1 MSGISGTSSST
12 SSQTSATD
20 STTYGTNIPPV
31 TFPGVVSGIDYNS
44 IINKLTSLTVAPE
57 QQYNAQITKLTSQN
71 NELVYINSLI
81 ATVQSAITTLSNP
94 DIFNAY
100 DAQSSNTNAAT
111 GQGIA
116 GKTAVPGSYTID
128 ATKLA
133 TSTVILG
140 CTSSSFAHTLT
151 DQIENNANPAYNGLP
166 AVDVPLVDSYTS
178 VTPYNS
184 ADGSTLGQ
192 ITVDGVAVKYDVN
205 SQSVQT
211 ILSNINSAVNQ
222 AYASVPGFSFN
233 ISYDSTPGDA
243 NYDGVVITSNQSIS
257 IGSAN
262 DSGNLQQVLKLD
274 TATVNNGVPQTITE
288 NGSTATYANSVVSSG
303 GIGGAS
309 LGGPLNSGYN
319 ANLKTEV
326 TSGYITINGV
336 KITIDAS
343 GDNINSI
350 IGKIN
355 SSTAGVIAALNP
367 QTGQFTLTS
376 KQTGAQGIV
385 IGGLAYGDTSNF
397 LDAVGLTT
405 ASGATTSVG
414 QQASVQVTNG
424 SGQTQTFVGNS
435 NQITTAIPGIQL
447 NLVSNDSNAPFT
459 INVTQDSS
467 QAISAINQ
475 FVSAY
480 NAAINEIDTATAA
493 PVIQSTTGAQSQSA
507 STTGTSQTLA
517 AGGVLFGNSTV
528 EELKNQLVDLST
540 GIFGGNSTYTSFS
553 SIGLDLDS
561 SFNVLEA
568 ATPTGG
574 STSTSSTT
582 TTQLDGTSGQF
593 QQLDVTT
600 FTAALAANPNEVSA
614 LFSNTNG
621 LIGQLG
627 SYLTSVT
634 GNPTL
639 LNTNIVGTIPTTP
652 LLQAEEDNNT
662 NTITSTQTFI
672 QLLNDRANAQ
682 ANQLRA
688 EFTNSEALASQYQS
702 DQQTLTA
709 ANL

>member
-12 SSQTSATD
+12 STSATD

-57 QQYNAQITKLTSQN
+57 QQYNAQISKLTSQN

-116 GKTAVPGSYTID
+116 GQTAVPGSYTID

-140 CTSSSFAHTLT
+140 CASSSFAHTLT

-184 ADGSTLGQ
+184 ANGSTLGQ

-211 ILSNINSAVNQ
+211 ILANINSAVNQ
-222 AYASVPGFSFN
+222 AYASVPGFTFN
-233 ISYDSTPGDA
+233 ISYDATPGDA
-243 NYDGVVITSNQSIS
+243 NYDGVVITSNQAIS

-274 TATVNNGVPQTITE
+274 TAAVNNGVSQTITE
-288 NGSTATYANSVVSSG
+288 NGTTATYANSVVSSG
-303 GIGGAS
+303 GIGGPS

-350 IGKIN
+350 LKKIN
-355 SSTAGVIAALNP
+355 SSTAGVIAALNS

-385 IGGLAYGDTSNF
+385 VGGLAYGDTSNF

-405 ASGATTSVG
+405 GSGATTSVG

-424 SGQTQTFVGNS
+424 AGQTKTYVSNS

-447 NLVSNDSNAPFT
+447 NLVSNDPSSPFT

-467 QAISAINQ
+467 QAVSAINQ

-493 PVIQSTTGAQSQSA
+493 PVIQSTTGAQSQGS

-553 SIGLDLDS
+553 SIGLNLDS

-568 ATPTGG
+568 
-574 STSTSSTT
+574 STSSGSSSTSGSTT
-582 TTQLDGTSGQF
+582 STQLDGTSGQF

-639 LNTNIVGTIPTTP
+639 LNTNIVGTIPTTA

-672 QLLNDRANAQ
+672 KLLNDRANAQ
-682 ANQLRA
+682 ANALRA